1 MDVGGFTFE
10 RAEGVKDPNMSEGV
24 GVNDG
29 GESADLIADSE
40 ALGLGAKGTRRGRC
54 VDCDGVDDVRGG
66 RGSGIDW

>member
-1 MDVGGFTFE
+1 
-10 RAEGVKDPNMSEGV
+10 MSEGV